1 MTAKSIIAIIN
12 ILNRNPNYKNC
23 IKHSISN
30 TVELAHIWIEKS
42 RHIHRPQT
50 FFLIKEGNEYVGAVV
65 DMITDLH
72 WVVLPKHRKKGHLT
86 KALKE
91 TILPYIF
98 IHFER
103 ENQTISIKLSEIGQ
117 KNYLNSMTTALKV
130 GFNKVDEDNFILDED
145 DFDFSNE
152 KLDIKY
158 NGLEDNEIDG
168 ISKELKAIARKVNVI
183 NSKIELSLGQFPA
196 NYMKPSLDVISD
208 KLSYFTTL
216 IDDIKHDHIQNS

>member
-30 TVELAHIWIEKS
+30 TVELAHIWIENS
-42 RHIHRPQT
+42 RHNHRPQT

-72 WVVLPKHRKKGHLT
+72 WVVLPKHRKKGHLS

-91 TILPYIF
+91 AILPYIF

-117 KNYLNSMTTALKV
+117 KNYLNSLSTALKV
-130 GFNKVDEDNFILDED
+130 GFSIVDKDNYILEEA
-145 DFDFSNE
+145 DFDYSNE
-152 KLDIKY
+152 KLDITYK
-158 NGLEDNEIDG
+158 GLADEEIEG
-168 ISKELKAIARKVNVI
+168 ICTELKAIARKVSVI
-183 NSKIELSLGQFPA
+183 NSNIELSLGQFPA

>member
-1 MTAKSIIAIIN
+1 MTEKSIILILN
-12 ILNRNPNYKNC
+12 GLNRNPNYRNC
-23 IKHSISN
+23 IKLSISKD
-30 TVELAHIWIEKS
+30 VELAHIWIENS
-42 RHIHRPQT
+42 RNKNSPKT
-50 FFLIKEGNEYVGAVV
+50 FFLIKESNEYVGAVL

-130 GFNKVDEDNFILDED
+130 GFNKVDGDNFILDED

-168 ISKELKAIARKVNVI
+168 ISKELKAIARKVSVI

-216 IDDIKHDHIQNS
+216 IDDINHDHIQNS